1 MRDAAG
7 EFDDLD
13 AAGDFALRVGK
24 DLAVLLG
31 DQPRQCVVL
40 ASEELEEFEHDPR
53 AGEGRGRSPAGK
65 RRRGCPHRL
74 IDLARSGKSDAPDLL
89 AGRRI
94 KDIASAPAFALDPS
108 APDVMLDVAHH
119 PTRPLL

>member
-31 DQPRQCVVL
+31 DGPRQRVVV
-40 ASEELEEFEHDPR
+40 AGQQFKEFEQDARARQRRGRGP
-53 AGEGRGRSPAGK
+53 AGE
-65 RRRGCPHRL
+65 RRRRSLDRPV
-74 IDLARSGKSDAPDLL
+74 DLTLGGESDAADLL
-89 AGRRI
+89 AGRRVV
-94 KDIASAPAFALDPS
+94 DVAPAPAGSADAL
-108 APDVMLDVAHH
+108 AADVMLDVAHQDA
-119 PTRPLL
+119 PAR